1 MPQNIVDYFGHI
13 NVVKLAYGVIWNM
26 SVYNVNTER
35 YFVTC
40 TLQFWIK
47 SIKKSF
53 QM

>member
-1 MPQNIVDYFGHI
+1 MPQNIVNYFGHI
-13 NVVKLAYGVIWNM
+13 NVIKTHGVIWNM
-26 SVYNVNTER
+26 SVYNVNTGR